1 MLVETRELQPKINS
15 LLYTLTKS
23 EKKVAKFVLHSMDQV
38 IHMSITDLAEQAIV
52 GETTVLRFCRKVG
65 FKGYQEFKLAVA
77 KATVHP
83 LANLHGDI
91 AEGDELQLM
100 IQKITSTNV
109 QALQDTFGLTDTS
122 QLEKAID
129 MILTHNKIY
138 FYGVGVSGIT
148 AADAKS
154 KFLRIGL
161 TVDAISD
168 SHLQAMSAATLSEN
182 DVAVGLSVSGSTRD
196 IVEALHIAKENGAK
210 IITITHFTRSPITK
224 ISDLVL
230 LTAGKETP
238 LQGGSLAAK
247 IAQLHV
253 IDMLFTGV
261 ALRMREKALFYKE
274 KTAKAVVDKAF

>member
-91 AEGDELQLM
+91 AEGDELQFM